1 MDLTTGDVVQGRIA
15 EVRDFG
21 AFVWLGNG
29 QKGLIHISEISDEF
43 VKDIREKVKPNQKVK
58 IKVLSVKEDGR
69 IELSLKQAAG
79 LDYTRQPRV
88 EERDE
93 LAIPAPEAF
102 AGEPPE
108 LNFSLE
114 DELRRAN
121 YDFDQMMKVFK
132 RMSEENL
139 VDLKRNLEAKR
150 SGGKKRK
157 KRLHGRS

>member
-1 MDLTTGDVVQGRIA
+1 VDLTTGDVVQGRIA

>member
-1 MDLTTGDVVQGRIA
+1 LTTGDVVQGRIA